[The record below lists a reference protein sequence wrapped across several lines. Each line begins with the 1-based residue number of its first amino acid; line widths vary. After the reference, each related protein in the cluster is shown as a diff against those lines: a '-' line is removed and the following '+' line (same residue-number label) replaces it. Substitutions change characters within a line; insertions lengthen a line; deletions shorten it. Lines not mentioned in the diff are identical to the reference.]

1 LLTLLLIN
9 KNQNNLVTGYPQLNY
24 TMKNEKKDNFE
35 IIKSLYSTDFLHSTL
50 CGLERFAVC
59 KDKKYLDKDW
69 QKGNSYE
76 YCEAQ
81 MKLGRA
87 NGYGLITGEIDGYGI
102 VAVDFDGES
111 SSIIAKAIGDWLLKD
126 DTMKWT
132 SGKKGHYQIAYL
144 IPNAHLSFWKDITK
158 HDIAHLKGY
167 NCTNGEHLE
176 IRYNNHASVLP
187 ESVHPETGYYKW
199 IKQVPPRELTFAESY
214 DLLNVCTT
222 WQKSDISDSQELN
235 LIEEALSYISPDD
248 YHTWVTVGMALH
260 HHGVDF
266 ATWDKWSQQS
276 PKYDGKGIDAKWQ
289 SFSKISKVSIGT
301 LFHLAKQE
309 GFDQSQWMRQNLRSN
324 KVALN
329 KTLERSKDDIPEQDN
344 GKLIKQFL
352 DTHDDLAITPSQ
364 LAEDIALFCHQH
376 RIPEKLIR
384 TAIDE
389 RRKESYLQEEIKH
402 FLDLDN
408 LIATPKRSLDLPFLL
423 GDELGNLFIKQA
435 QGIPTNPDA
444 LFCLFL
450 PAIASLIGTKQHILA
465 NEFTDFIVPYVF
477 RVAMVA
483 DSGSAKSAVLKT
495 ATYCAEKINK
505 RNWRKHL
512 SELKKWELTSEK
524 DRGEKPIIKRT
535 VFKDFNFEGLYKA
548 LEENGH
554 GSGLVIRDELNGYFM
569 MITSN
574 RTGQG
579 DNIQKDLEL
588 FEGGQVDKLRM
599 SDDCTYNI
607 EMTAVSMVGCLQWSV
622 LEKLFSHQADDS
634 GISPR
639 WNFFAGELPEYMLTD
654 RVKGT
659 SALTDKMGSL
669 ANYFENTNLP
679 KILRISDIAYEYL
692 QNWFNSDMR
701 MQRLKANFIQEK
713 SKHNKILS
721 DCIKLAGI
729 LHNLHIALKTGLVED
744 VDEIGVEIMMLAC
757 YLSEFFLSQYLY
769 CFLKCQGNLLDG
781 QLTRILEKVEK
792 AGEKGITA
800 SQILYAIGGSKCKL
814 SADKIGE
821 LALQLV
827 SLGKLKRIPTKQ
839 GVKVVFVKK

>member
-1 LLTLLLIN
+1 
-9 KNQNNLVTGYPQLNY
+9 
-24 TMKNEKKDNFE
+24 MKKDNRKGNLDT
-35 IIKSLYSTDFLHSTL
+35 IKELF
-50 CGLERFAVC
+50 CAERFAVC

-69 QKGNSYE
+69 HKGKDKA

-87 NGYGLITGEIDGYGI
+87 NGYGLITGEIDGFGI
-102 VAVDFDGES
+102 LAIDFDGES
-111 SSIIAKAIGDWLLKD
+111 SEIIAKAIGEWLLKD

-132 SGKKGHYQIAYL
+132 SGKKGHHQIAFL
-144 IPNAHLSFWKDITK
+144 IPKAHLPFWQSITK

-187 ESVHPETGYYKW
+187 PSVHPETGYYKW
-199 IKQVPPRELTFAESY
+199 IKEVPPRELTFAESY
-214 DLLNVCTT
+214 ALLNVCTI

-248 YHTWVTVGMALH
+248 YHTWVMVGMSLY

-266 ATWDKWSQQS
+266 AIWDNWSS
-276 PKYDGKGIDAKWQ
+276 KSAKYDGKGIDAKWQ

-309 GFDQSQWMRQNLRSN
+309 GFDQAQWMRQNLRSN

-329 KTLERSKDDIPEQDN
+329 KTLERSRDDIPEQDQ
-344 GKLIKQFL
+344 GMLIKKFL
-352 DTHDDLAITPSQ
+352 DSHDDLAITPSQ
-364 LAEDIALFCHQH
+364 LAEDIALFCHQN

-384 TAIDE
+384 TALEE
-389 RRKESYLQEEIKH
+389 RKKDSYFQEEIKH

-408 LIATPKRSLDLPFLL
+408 LTATPKRSLDLPFLL
-423 GDELGNLFIKQA
+423 GDGLGNLFIKQA
-435 QGIPTNPDA
+435 KGIPTNPDA

-450 PAIASLIGTKQHILA
+450 PAIASLIGTKQHIVA
-465 NEFTDFIVPYVF
+465 NYATNFVVPYIF

-483 DSGSAKSAVLKT
+483 DSGSAKSAVLKN
-495 ATYCAEKINK
+495 ATWGVEIINK
-505 RNWRKHL
+505 RNLKRYL
-512 SELKKWELTSEK
+512 SEFKEWELTPEK
-524 DRGEKPIIKRT
+524 ERGEKPKREKIL
-535 VFKDFNFEGLYKA
+535 FKDFNFEGLYKA
-548 LEENGH
+548 LEESGH

-569 MITSN
+569 MIISN
-574 RTGQG
+574 RSGQG

-588 FEGGQVDKLRM
+588 FEGGEVDKLRM

-607 EMTAVSMVGCLQWSV
+607 PMTAVSMVGCLQWSV
-622 LEKLFSHQADDS
+622 LENIYNHKADDS

-639 WNFFAGELPEYMLTD
+639 WNFYAGDLPEYKLMD
-654 RVKGT
+654 RTVDT
-659 SALTDKMGSL
+659 EFTDKMVNI
-669 ANYFENTNLP
+669 ANHFRSAILP
-679 KILRISDIAYEYL
+679 DILELSDNAYEYL
-692 QNWFNSDMR
+692 QNWFNGDMR

-729 LHNLHIALKTGLVED
+729 LHNLHIALNTGLVED
-744 VDEIGVEIMMLAC
+744 VNEIGVEIMMLAC

-769 CFLKCQGNLLDG
+769 CFLKCQGQMLDG
-781 QLTRILEKVEK
+781 QLTRILEIVQKKGECTANDIKK
-792 AGEKGITA
+792 AM
-800 SQILYAIGGSKCKL
+800 GGSGCKL
-814 SADKIGE
+814 SANEVGD
-821 LALQLV
+821 LALRLV
-827 SLGKLKRIPTKQ
+827 DLKKLERVSTNKGVRVKSL
-839 GVKVVFVKK
+839 

>member
-1 LLTLLLIN
+1 
-9 KNQNNLVTGYPQLNY
+9 
-24 TMKNEKKDNFE
+24 MKKDNRKGNLDT
-35 IIKSLYSTDFLHSTL
+35 IKELF
-50 CGLERFAVC
+50 CAERFAVC

-69 QKGNSYE
+69 HKGKSFE

-81 MKLGRA
+81 LKLGRA

-102 VAVDFDGES
+102 LAIDFDGES
-111 SSIIAKAIGDWLLKD
+111 SSIIAKAIGEWLLKQD
-126 DTMKWT
+126 SMCWT
-132 SGKKGHYQIAYL
+132 STKKGHYQIAFL
-144 IPNAHLSFWKDITK
+144 IPKAHLPFWQSITK

-187 ESVHPETGYYKW
+187 PSVHPETGYYKW
-199 IKQVPPRELTFAESY
+199 IKEVPPRELSFAESY
-214 DLLNVCTT
+214 ALLNVCTI

-248 YHTWVTVGMALH
+248 YHTWVTVGMSLY
-260 HHGVDF
+260 HHGVDL
-266 ATWDKWSQQS
+266 AIWENWSS
-276 PKYDGKGIDAKWQ
+276 RSAKYDGKGIDAKWQ
-289 SFSKISKVSIGT
+289 SFSKISKFTIGT

-309 GFDQSQWMRQNLRSN
+309 GFDQAQWMRQNLRSN

-329 KTLERSKDDIPEQDN
+329 KTLERSRDDIPEQDQ
-344 GKLIKQFL
+344 GMLIKKFL
-352 DTHDDLAITPSQ
+352 DSHDDLAITPSQ
-364 LAEDIALFCHQH
+364 LAEDIALFCHQN

-384 TAIDE
+384 TAIEE

-435 QGIPTNPDA
+435 KGIPTNPDA

-450 PAIASLIGTKQHILA
+450 PAIASLIGTRQHILA
-465 NEFTDFIVPYVF
+465 NEFTDFVVPYIF

-483 DSGSAKSAVLKT
+483 DSGSAKTAVLKT
-495 ATYCAEKINK
+495 ATYSAEKINK
-505 RNWRKHL
+505 RNWRKYL
-512 SELKKWELTSEK
+512 KELRDWENTPEK
-524 DRGEKPIIKRT
+524 ERGEKPKMNRT
-535 VFKDFNFEGLYKA
+535 LFKDFNFEGLYKA
-548 LEENGH
+548 LEESGH
-554 GSGLVIRDELNGYFM
+554 GSGLVIRDELYGYFM
-569 MITSN
+569 MVISN

-579 DNIQKDLEL
+579 DNVQKDLEL
-588 FEGGQVDKLRM
+588 FEGGEVDKLRM

-639 WNFFAGELPEYMLTD
+639 WNFFAGDLPEYKLMD
-654 RVKGT
+654 RVKGI
-659 SALTDKMGSL
+659 SAFTDKMGNI
-669 ANYFENTNLP
+669 ANYFENADLP
-679 KILRISDIAYEYL
+679 KILEISDRAYEYL

-729 LHNLHIALKTGLVED
+729 LHNLHIALNTGLVED
-744 VDEIGVEIMMLAC
+744 VNVIGFEIMFLAC

-769 CFLKCQGNLLDG
+769 CFLKCQGQMLDG

-800 SQILYAIGGSKCKL
+800 SQIRNSLGGGHFAL

-821 LALQLV
+821 LLYTLERE
-827 SLGKLKRIPTKQ
+827 GKLQIIKTKR
-839 GVKVVFVKK
+839 GVRASLI